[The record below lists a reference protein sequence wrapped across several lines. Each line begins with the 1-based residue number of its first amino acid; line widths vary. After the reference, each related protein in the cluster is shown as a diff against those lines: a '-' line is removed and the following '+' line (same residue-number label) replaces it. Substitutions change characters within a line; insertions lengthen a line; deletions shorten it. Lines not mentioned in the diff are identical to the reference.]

1 MTVFFHIGH
10 HKTGTS
16 SIQATMYRNAALL
29 RDRYSINYQTF
40 TNNHWPFAIPF
51 LSGETFSEYGTAR
64 TDPGRIAEAE
74 QAVETLRR
82 DAKKYRTHIVSAE
95 DFFYLTRPT
104 LEKLS
109 RFFRENGLEAKIVA
123 YIRHPAELAS
133 SQLNQSII
141 MGKATLG
148 EFSFGTNFAKTCIEN
163 YVSVFGKDALT
174 IRRFGEPYFTGGG
187 LIEDF
192 LSVVHPEEKIELPA
206 VVFRNESLTAPALR
220 LIDALNRIGPR
231 GSSLRGEHHYL
242 RKVAG
247 PKFKATR
254 DFVEAFARAQQGSLD
269 YLAKEFDIRFRDV
282 DLTQFPERA
291 SHEFSDETVASL
303 AAILNAQSLRIARLS
318 KKIDGLKTKGAGRRL
333 RQTVRGLFGKA

>member
-16 SIQATMYRNAALL
+16 SIQATMHLNAALL

-51 LSGETFSEYGTAR
+51 LSGETFSGYGEAR
-64 TDPGRIAEAE
+64 SDPARIAEAE
-74 QAVETLRR
+74 RAVETLRR
-82 DAKKYRTHIVSAE
+82 DARKYRTHIVSAE

-104 LEKLS
+104 LEKLN
-109 RFFRENGLEAKIVA
+109 RFFRENGLDPKIVA

-141 MGKATLG
+141 MGKGRLG
-148 EFSFGTNFAKTCIEN
+148 EFNFGTNFAKTCIET
-163 YVSVFGKDALT
+163 YVSVFGKDALV
-174 IRRFGEPYFTGGG
+174 IRRFGEPYFAGGS
-187 LIEDF
+187 LIDDF
-192 LSVVHPEEKIELPA
+192 LSVVHPEKITLPS
-206 VVFRNESLTAPALR
+206 VIFRNESLSAPALR

-254 DFVEAFARAQQGSLD
+254 DFVDAFARAQQGSLD
-269 YLAKEFDIRFRDV
+269 YLAKEFDIHFRDV
-282 DLTQFPERA
+282 DLAQFPERE
-291 SHEFSDETVASL
+291 SREFSDETVASL
-303 AAILNAQSLRIARLS
+303 AAVLNAQSLRIAGLS
-318 KKIDGLKTKGAGRRL
+318 RKIDRLKGKGAGRRL
-333 RQTVRGLFGKA
+333 RRTVRGLFGKA